1 MYQVLIDGNV
11 LFDTRFD
18 DYKLTNAKLNL
29 QVNKAGNFTF
39 SIYPSNPSYDNIQ
52 KLKSHIEV
60 YQDNVLIFGGR
71 VLNDTVRFDNRKDV
85 ICEGYLAYFNDSVIR
100 PYSFNGTI
108 TEYLTL
114 MLNEH
119 NAQVDSNK
127 QFTLGNVTVT
137 DPNNFIVRSNINYTK
152 SWQEINDKLL
162 DLLGGFL
169 VVRVENDIKYLDYL
183 EDSIYMSGQS
193 IELGKNLLDAIQERR
208 SDEIVTALI
217 PLGAKLQ
224 DENGND
230 TDVRLTVESVN
241 GGLDYIHD
249 TDAVSEYG
257 WVFDTKIWDDV
268 TDPNNLLTKANQELA
283 VRINLGVSVELK
295 AIDLSMVK
303 EPELWGTNL
312 FRGIPLNDDYVATT
326 NNYFFVDYNSLG
338 RKIRIEPNETYTF
351 SCDFEILS
359 SNLTTDM
366 RISIGYGTQ
375 SSNFVQDR
383 INIFFNGTVGA
394 KGKIIDTFV
403 MPASKTVGRDFFGF
417 RFSRRGTLHT
427 SQVAYKNIKL
437 EKGNIAHK
445 WTPAPEDVPSIDEI
459 RVFEYVQVTSEPHD
473 IDTMA
478 LITKMEIDLLNPQNN
493 AFTFGFNYAT
503 FTEKQVK
510 SEQAIRNIENNYT
523 TNQQLTNAINAIEL
537 KPGPPTYTWI
547 RYADDINGGGISNDP
562 TGKGYIGFAY
572 NKLSATESNTPS
584 DYTWSLIKGDKGD
597 TGVKG
602 DTGANGQTFY
612 TWIKYS
618 DNSDGTGLYDV
629 PTANTQYIGI
639 AVNKTTTTE
648 STNKADYTW
657 SKFKGDTGPQGATGT
672 QGPKG
677 DTGTSVVSAVEYYLA
692 TNLSS
697 GVTTSTAGWTTTM
710 QSMTTTNKY
719 LWNYETINFSDG
731 SSSPT
736 IPIIIGV
743 YGNTGATGRALT
755 SVTEYYL
762 ASASASGVTRATSGW
777 TTSMQTTSPA
787 LPYLWNYEKL
797 TWSVAPIETFIEPII
812 IGVHGAQGPQGVQG
826 PKGDNGTSQY
836 VHIRYSANANGN
848 PMTTSPQSTTKY
860 IGLAN
865 TTSPTAPTGYT
876 SYTWTLIK
884 GTDGVDGIQGPPGAD
899 GNLNFTWV
907 KYADSVLGEGMSD
920 YPDGKMYI
928 GLAFNKTTSSESSV
942 PSDYQ
947 WSAMYDLQALNDVE
961 TRLSSNIDQTA
972 EKIRIEVTE
981 EFMSKNELNQYK
993 NQVSTQF
1000 SQTATDYTFLFTQ
1013 LEQYVQTLDGDTQA
1027 QFNEIIKYIRF
1038 IDGNIELGEVNNPIK
1053 LILQNDRISFT
1064 QNGAEV
1070 AYITDNT
1077 LYITDGRFLNSLRIG
1092 SFAYTPRSNGSLSF
1106 GKVV

>member
-71 VLNDTVRFDNRKDV
+71 VLNDTIRFDNRKDV

-169 VVRVENDIKYLDYL
+169 VVRVENDIKYLDYLDYL

-459 RVFEYVQVTSEPHD
+459 RVFEYVQVTSEPHG
-473 IDTMA
+473 INTMA

-493 AFTFGFNYAT
+493 VFNFGFDYQT

-510 SEQAIRNIENNYT
+510 ADNVIRQI
-523 TNQQLTNAINAIEL
+523 Q
-537 KPGPPTYTWI
+537 
-547 RYADDINGGGISNDP
+547 
-562 TGKGYIGFAY
+562 
-572 NKLSATESNTPS
+572 S
-584 DYTWSLIKGDKGD
+584 DY
-597 TGVKG
+597 V
-602 DTGANGQTFY
+602 
-612 TWIKYS
+612 
-618 DNSDGTGLYDV
+618 
-629 PTANTQYIGI
+629 
-639 AVNKTTTTE
+639 
-648 STNKADYTW
+648 TNK
-657 SKFKGDTGPQGATGT
+657 Q
-672 QGPKG
+672 
-677 DTGTSVVSAVEYYLA
+677 VSEVRNNVH
-692 TNLSS
+692 TLSS
-697 GVTTSTAGWTTTM
+697 EIT
-710 QSMTTTNKY
+710 
-719 LWNYETINFSDG
+719 
-731 SSSPT
+731 
-736 IPIIIGV
+736 
-743 YGNTGATGRALT
+743 
-755 SVTEYYL
+755 
-762 ASASASGVTRATSGW
+762 
-777 TTSMQTTSPA
+777 
-787 LPYLWNYEKL
+787 
-797 TWSVAPIETFIEPII
+797 
-812 IGVHGAQGPQGVQG
+812 
-826 PKGDNGTSQY
+826 
-836 VHIRYSANANGN
+836 
-848 PMTTSPQSTTKY
+848 
-860 IGLAN
+860 
-865 TTSPTAPTGYT
+865 
-876 SYTWTLIK
+876 
-884 GTDGVDGIQGPPGAD
+884 
-899 GNLNFTWV
+899 
-907 KYADSVLGEGMSD
+907 
-920 YPDGKMYI
+920 
-928 GLAFNKTTSSESSV
+928 
-942 PSDYQ
+942 
-947 WSAMYDLQALNDVE
+947 
-961 TRLSSNIDQTA
+961 QTA
-972 EKIRIEVTE
+972 EQIRTEVSNTYV
-981 EFMSKNELNQYK
+981 SQGELDIYK
-993 NQVSTQF
+993 SDVSTEF
-1000 SQTATDYTFLFTQ
+1000 SQTSQDFEFLFNSLQ
-1013 LEQYVQTLDGDTQA
+1013 QTIQNIEGDTQVE
-1027 QFNEIIKYIRF
+1027 FDEIKKYIRF
-1038 IDGNIELGEVNNPIK
+1038 IDGKIVIGESASQIQ
-1053 LILQNDRISFT
+1053 LILDNDRISFEE
-1064 QNGAEV
+1064 NGNEV
-1070 AYITDNT
+1070 AYISNNT
-1077 LYITDGRFLNSLRIG
+1077 LNITDGSFFTTLRIG
-1092 SFAYTPRSNGSLSF
+1092 DFAFTPRANGNLSF